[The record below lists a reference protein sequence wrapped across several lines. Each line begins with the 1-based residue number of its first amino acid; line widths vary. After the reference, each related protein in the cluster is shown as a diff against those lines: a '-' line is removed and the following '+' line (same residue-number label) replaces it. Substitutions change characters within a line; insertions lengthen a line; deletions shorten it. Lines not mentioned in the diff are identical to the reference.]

1 MKENELRDLVCE
13 RIDILGED
21 LILLDKEKYLPNK
34 LGTKGFIDIYAKDK
48 QNNHVLIELK
58 RSNQAA
64 RQALHEV
71 IKYAEGVKLY
81 FGANDDEIRI
91 IIAST
96 EWSELLVPFSSLA
109 HSIQFPL
116 KGIDIKLDGRD
127 ISVETIQPLKY
138 NKGRF
143 ISPAYDVFWYRD
155 ELNLNDGIL
164 SIIKTLTG
172 SGVYDFLITILKAG
186 KPIASSSKERRV
198 GVIKDIMRMNKS
210 KVIDSNTELFSYI
223 VFLSAQA
230 MSASEHL
237 DIIKKTKPNEVIE
250 EVKETIVGLEEEEQI
265 DYLRN
270 YSFDL
275 ENIESDYYEI
285 GNPAKFIL
293 YFNTPGINLHKLIRK
308 GFFELNENLSDDVIL
323 AELKGSKG
331 NSAQNLQA
339 NLSINCKQKLSNLK
353 EAVQDLLET
362 NLVWQNQI
370 LQILA
375 EIEKKHP
382 DSTIELNIYHPRI
395 GLFSLYY
402 TFKEYD
408 NKESYLPYYSIYVKN
423 TNAKVLKIYFGCLQG
438 STKSLSFNEVID
450 KYYSG
455 NIQELV
461 LTMTWGG
468 GEYRDDEI
476 LDDLG
481 MSYMSFCWD
490 IEKDKKYSLINN
502 KWREDDVK
510 SVYGYFNDFIEKNED
525 LMFDILNEISFYDQ
539 GDKFCTPII
548 DTHIIIEREEVENLD
563 TSKLHVFFEYLTSSR
578 SAMKYFQ
585 GKIDISI
592 NGYDTDDELYNIVDV
607 RKYLRKV
614 SEEIRFLFFFINPN
628 GYSQILKQFFLA
640 YTEIKSETIT
650 AVGNI
655 QIELETSNARSF
667 FEHQFSG
674 LNELTELC
682 DMTIDENKA
691 ITYAVMNC
699 INVHY
704 A

>member
-13 RIDILGED
+13 RMDVFGED
-21 LILLDKEKYLPNK
+21 LILLDKEKYIPNK
-34 LGTKGFIDIYAKDK
+34 LGTKSFIDIYAKDK

-71 IKYAEGVKLY
+71 MKYAEGVKSY

-96 EWSELLVPFSSLA
+96 EWSELLVPFSSLV

-116 KGIDIKLDGRD
+116 KGVDIKLDGRD

-143 ISPAYDVFWYRD
+143 ISPAYDVFWYKD
-155 ELNLNDGIL
+155 EINLNEGGA
-164 SIIKTLTG
+164 SIIKTLTNAG
-172 SGVYDFLITILKAG
+172 IYDFLITILKAD
-186 KPIASSSKERRV
+186 KPIPSSSKERRI
-198 GVIKDIMRMNKS
+198 GVIKDIMRMNKLEA
-210 KVIDSNTELFSYI
+210 IDSDAELFSYI
-223 VFLSAQA
+223 VFLSVQA

-237 DIIKKTKPNEVIE
+237 DIIKKTKPNEVVE
-250 EVKETIVGLEEEEQI
+250 EVKETIEELEEEEQI
-265 DYLRN
+265 EYLRN

-285 GNPAKFIL
+285 GNPAKFML
-293 YFNTPGINLHKLIRK
+293 YFNTHGIKLHKLIRK
-308 GFFELNENLSDDVIL
+308 GFFELNENLTNDIIL
-323 AELKGSKG
+323 AELKGTKG

-339 NLSINCKQKLSNLK
+339 NISINCKQKLSNLK
-353 EAVQDLLET
+353 EAVQDLLDA
-362 NLVWQNQI
+362 NLAWQSQI

-375 EIEKKHP
+375 EIQQKYP
-382 DSTIELNIYHPRI
+382 DSTIELNIYHPRL

-402 TFKEYD
+402 TFKEFE
-408 NKESYLPYYSIYVKN
+408 NKESYLPCYSIYVKN
-423 TNAKVLKIYFGCLQG
+423 TSTKVVKIYFGCLQG
-438 STKSLSFNEVID
+438 NTKSLSFYEVID

-455 NIQELV
+455 NIQELM
-461 LTMTWGG
+461 LTMIWGG
-468 GEYRDDEI
+468 REYRDDEI

-490 IEKDKKYSLINN
+490 IETGKKFTLINN

-510 SVYGYFNDFIEKNED
+510 SVYGYFYEYIERNEG

-548 DTHIIIEREEVENLD
+548 DTHIIIERKQIENLD
-563 TSKLHVFFEYLTSSR
+563 TSKLHDFFKYLTSSR

-592 NGYDTDDELYNIVDV
+592 NGYDADGELYNIVDV
-607 RKYLRKV
+607 RKYLIKV

-628 GYSQILKQFFLA
+628 GFSQILRHFFLA
-640 YTEIKSETIT
+640 YAEVKSETIT
-650 AVGNI
+650 SEGNI
-655 QIELETSNARSF
+655 KIELDTSNVGSF

-674 LNELTELC
+674 LNELTDFC
-682 DMTIDENKA
+682 GMSIDENKA
-691 ITYAVMNC
+691 ITDAVMSC
-699 INVHY
+699 INVFY
-704 A
+704 S

>member
-13 RIDILGED
+13 RIGVLGED

-71 IKYAEGVKLY
+71 MKYAEGVKSH

-109 HSIQFPL
+109 HSIQFSL
-116 KGIDIKLDGRD
+116 KGIYIKLDGRD

-143 ISPAYDVFWYRD
+143 ISPEYDVFWYRD
-155 ELNLNDGIL
+155 ELNLNEGIL
-164 SIIKTLTG
+164 SVIKVLTG
-172 SGVYDFLITILKAG
+172 AGVYDFLITILKAD

-198 GVIKDIMRMNKS
+198 GVIKDIMRMNKL
-210 KVIDSNTELFSYI
+210 KVIDSDAELFSYI

-237 DIIKKTKPNEVIE
+237 DIIKKTKPDEVIE
-250 EVKETIVGLEEEEQI
+250 SVTETIVGLEEEEQI

-293 YFNTPGINLHKLIRK
+293 YFNTPGTNLHKLIRK

-323 AELKGSKG
+323 AELKGTKG

-339 NLSINCKQKLSNLK
+339 NISINCKQKLSNLK
-353 EAVQDLLET
+353 EAAQDLLET

-402 TFKEYD
+402 TFKEFD
-408 NKESYLPYYSIYVKN
+408 NKESYLPCYSIYVKN
-423 TNAKVLKIYFGCLQG
+423 TNAKVVKIYFGCLQG
-438 STKSLSFNEVID
+438 NTKSLSFYEVID

-490 IEKDKKYSLINN
+490 TETDKKYSLINN

-539 GDKFCTPII
+539 GDKFCTPTI
-548 DTHIIIEREEVENLD
+548 DTHIIIERKEVESLD
-563 TSKLHVFFEYLTSSR
+563 TSKLHVFFECLTSSR
-578 SAMKYFQ
+578 SAMKCFQ
-585 GKIDISI
+585 SKIDISI
-592 NGYDTDDELYNIVDV
+592 NGYDADDELYNILDV
-607 RKYLRKV
+607 RKYLIKV

-628 GYSQILKQFFLA
+628 GFSQILRHFFLA
-640 YTEIKSETIT
+640 YAEVKCETIT
-650 AVGNI
+650 SEGNI
-655 QIELETSNARSF
+655 KIELDTSNVSSF

-674 LNELTELC
+674 LNELTDLC
-682 DMTIDENKA
+682 GMSIDENKA
-691 ITYAVMNC
+691 ITDAVMNC
-699 INVHY
+699 INVY
-704 A
+704 YP